1 MFSIVGVDALP
12 TKDLQSRIEALKVLV
27 VDDDL
32 TTRKVVR
39 TMLLAIGVRTLLEAS
54 DGVTGLDSIR
64 TDAPDLVIVD
74 WQMPQIDGAEFVRR
88 VRSPGAFPRP
98 DVPIVMLTGHSERW
112 RVEEAARLGAHQFLL
127 KPISTKALRDC
138 VVAILGNPRPIV
150 KLGDYY
156 GPLPRLAGPGA
167 GSETKAR

>member
-39 TMLLAIGVRTLLEAS
+39 TMLLAIGVRSLLEAC
-54 DGVTGLDSIR
+54 DGITGLDVIR

-74 WQMPQIDGAEFVRR
+74 WEMPQINGAEFVRQ
-88 VRSPGAFPRP
+88 VRSPGAFPTP

-112 RVEEAARLGAHQFLL
+112 RMEEAARLGAHDYLL

-138 VVAILGNPRPIV
+138 VSAILCRPRPTV
-150 KLGDYY
+150 KLDGYH
-156 GPLPRLAGPGA
+156 GPLPRRLE
-167 GSETKAR
+167 SKAR